1 MGEKFVSAPALADAA
16 AIRAALDNL
25 LGIVDGIVC
34 DNELAD
40 AEVRFLATWLDANK
54 HVAASF
60 PANIIARRVGE
71 VLSDGLITE
80 DEKIRLLT
88 DLKTIAGSGLTESMP
103 TLPAHVAAAFTSA
116 PVVEIPNKLF
126 VLTGEFVFGSRPT
139 CERAIMK
146 RGGSVGSSVSGRTNY
161 VVVGGMSTPAWLEQN
176 YPHKIRQAVDLAK
189 SGNAKIVVIR
199 ETDWAA
205 ALL

>member
-1 MGEKFVSAPALADAA
+1 MDDKFASSPGAADAA
-16 AIRAALDNL
+16 SIRAALENL

-40 AEVRFLATWLDANK
+40 AEVRFLATWLAANR
-54 HVAASF
+54 HIAASF
-60 PANIIARRVGE
+60 PANIISRRVGE
-71 VLSDGLITE
+71 VLGDGLITD
-80 DEKIRLLT
+80 DEKTRLLM
-88 DLKTIAGSGLTESMP
+88 DLKTIAGSGLTESLP
-103 TLPAHVAAAFTSA
+103 ALPAHIAAAFARA

-146 RGGSVGSSVSGRTNY
+146 RGGSVGSSVTGRTNY
-161 VVVGGMSTPAWLEQN
+161 VVVGGMSTPAWIEQN
-176 YPHKIRQAVDLAK
+176 YPHKIGHAVDLAK
-189 SGNAKIVVIR
+189 SSNAKVVVIR

-205 ALL
+205 ALH